1 MFITP
6 GKPIDFRPLV
16 GVASFTPFVTIG
28 SGGPP
33 CNGMVT
39 WPHPAKVIEIQHCS
53 CGGWCHGEVVYAQ
66 SFMSKLSEYT
76 LPETNSLP
84 LKMVV
89 SNRNL
94 LFQGTIFRCYVGLRE
109 GNLTGICL
117 EFRSNMTIEP
127 CSFVFI
133 HVYPYSSMFNRKK
146 HLWQKVDVF
155 QPAMF
160 TVYQQG

>member
-1 MFITP
+1 M
-6 GKPIDFRPLV
+6 
-16 GVASFTPFVTIG
+16 
-28 SGGPP
+28 
-33 CNGMVT
+33 
-39 WPHPAKVIEIQHCS
+39 AKL
-53 CGGWCHGEVVYAQ
+53 
-66 SFMSKLSEYT
+66 FMRNLSWANWVSIPSLKLT
-76 LPETNSLP
+76 ANA

-109 GNLTGICL
+109 GNLTGICS

-133 HVYPYSSMFNRKK
+133 HFYPYSSMFNGNKK

-160 TVYQQG
+160 TSKGSLELGETSFNAWWTFELQTKVSIDDETSIYRLWPVNLPPPNVPTPEIRPS